1 MKLIH
6 KRKHNNK
13 NAYLFM
19 LPSLAACWSCLLIP
33 YFDVMR
39 RSFMDGTGRKF
50 VGTENYEIVFSN
62 QAFQLAAGNT
72 ARFIA
77 VCVPLL
83 ILLSLLIAIMAA
95 EK

>member
-19 LPSLAACWSCLLIP
+19 LPSLAGVLVLFVIP

-39 RSFMDGTGRKF
+39 RSFMDGTGRNLSGRKIMKSCF
-50 VGTENYEIVFSN
+50 RIRHFSW
-62 QAFQLAAGNT
+62 
-72 ARFIA
+72 R
-77 VCVPLL
+77 P
-83 ILLSLLIAIMAA
+83 AIQPVL
-95 EK
+95 